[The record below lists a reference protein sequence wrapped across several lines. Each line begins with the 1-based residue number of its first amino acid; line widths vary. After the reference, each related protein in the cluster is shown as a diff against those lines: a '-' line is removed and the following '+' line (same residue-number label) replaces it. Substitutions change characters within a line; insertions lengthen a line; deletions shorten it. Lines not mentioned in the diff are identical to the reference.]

1 MNKFMHV
8 DVCEF
13 LKCMVAVNTE
23 HYRSDFT
30 YDMKRF
36 YNALRDKDETQ
47 RYFIWYSRS
56 SGVECECIYDILDTE
71 WSAKCFYYNE
81 YERDESKG
89 FLAFVVRLEELKEGS
104 VIGSLVRIDFR
115 SFCNEL
121 KKHCFSPDYYEV
133 KYIQDGMLKD
143 DCFVPS
149 RLKEF
154 IRYNPD
160 VKIAYKAKTHDEKAE
175 YSVNWM
181 KHEMH
186 SYFSINPNDNIV
198 DFKYSAEEH
207 TGYVK
212 TLCLTVMDTDRKSKK
227 FVYACHSDYCVNE
240 DMALNNIKQAVKEY
254 LYSEKGQERYGMI
267 PELHEKW
274 ELPKKMDWVDVLRSM
289 PEKFLLKYGIQ
300 TSVEHF
306 ETKWRA

>member
-1 MNKFMHV
+1 
-8 DVCEF
+8 
-13 LKCMVAVNTE
+13 
-23 HYRSDFT
+23 
-30 YDMKRF
+30 
-36 YNALRDKDETQ
+36 
-47 RYFIWYSRS
+47 
-56 SGVECECIYDILDTE
+56 
-71 WSAKCFYYNE
+71 
-81 YERDESKG
+81 
-89 FLAFVVRLEELKEGS
+89 
-104 VIGSLVRIDFR
+104 
-115 SFCNEL
+115 
-121 KKHCFSPDYYEV
+121 
-133 KYIQDGMLKD
+133 MLKD

-227 FVYACHSDYCVNE
+227 FVYAYHSDYCVNE

>member
-23 HYRSDFT
+23 RYRSDFT

-71 WSAKCFYYNE
+71 WTAKCFYYNE
-81 YERDESKG
+81 YERDESRG
-89 FLAFVVRLEELKEGS
+89 FLTFVVKLEELKGAS
-104 VIGSLVRIDFR
+104 VIGSLVKVDFH

-121 KKHCFSPDYYEV
+121 KKHRFSPDYYDV
-133 KYIQDGMLKD
+133 KYVQDGKMKE
-143 DCFVPS
+143 DCFAPS
-149 RLKEF
+149 RLKDF

-160 VKIAYKAKTHDEKAE
+160 VKIAYKAKTHDERVE
-175 YSVNWM
+175 YSISWM
-181 KHEMH
+181 RSEMH
-186 SYFSINPNDNIV
+186 SYFNVNPNDNIM
-198 DFKYSAEEH
+198 DFKYSTEEH

-212 TLCLTVMDTDRKSKK
+212 TLCLTVRDTDRKNKK
-227 FVYACHSDYCVNE
+227 FFYAYHSDYCVNE
-240 DMALNNIKQAVKEY
+240 DMALNNINQAVKEY
-254 LYSEKGQERYGMI
+254 LYSDIGKERYGVI
-267 PELHEKW
+267 PELREKW
-274 ELPKKMDWVDVLRSM
+274 ELPKNMDWVDVLRSM

-300 TSVEHF
+300 TSIEHF
-306 ETKWRA
+306 EKRWRA